1 VTFGGE
7 LLFLGS
13 VTVKETTL
21 LSSSNL
27 NLNED
32 VHRKT
37 SNLNAGTA
45 GLGIREVGSID
56 LVDDVAVVHVLDE
69 NVDFKDLRHGGT
81 AVVQKTADVLEDL
94 VGLSLDVLLLNT
106 NELTLRGE
114 RGGTRAED

>member
-1 VTFGGE
+1 M
-7 LLFLGS
+7 LFLGS

-21 LSSSNL
+21 LGSNNL

-37 SNLNAGTA
+37 SNLNAGA
-45 GLGIREVGSID
+45 DGLGIREVGSID
-56 LVDDVAVVHVLDE
+56 LVDDLAVVHVLDE
-69 NVDFKDLRHGGT
+69 NVDLEDLRHGGT
-81 AVVQKTADVLEDL
+81 TVFQSIADVLEDL

-114 RGGTRAED
+114 RGCTRAED